1 MHELSLCEG
10 IIETVEEQA
19 VVQQYSKVKTVRL
32 EIGKLS
38 CVEAEA
44 MAFAFDAVARN
55 TILEGAKLE
64 IDEVPGKAWCI
75 KCNEEVEINQRY
87 DGCPLCQYYPMEIRQ
102 GDEMRIKHV
111 EVE

>member
-19 VVQQYSKVKTVRL
+19 VIQQYRRVKAVRL
-32 EIGKLS
+32 EIGSLS
-38 CVEAEA
+38 CVQAEA
-44 MAFAFDAVARN
+44 MAFAFDAVAKN

-64 IDEVPGKAWCI
+64 IDEIPGKGWCSS
-75 KCNEEVEINQRY
+75 CQNEVTMTQRY
-87 DGCPLCQYYPMEIRQ
+87 DGCPRCQYYPLEIRQ

>member
-19 VVQQYSKVKTVRL
+19 VIKQYSRVKAVRL
-32 EIGKLS
+32 EIGRLS

-44 MAFAFDAVARN
+44 MAFAFDAVAKG
-55 TILEGAKLE
+55 TMVEGARLE
-64 IDEVPGKAWCI
+64 IDEVPGKGWCAT
-75 KCNEEVEINQRY
+75 CSSEVEISQRF
-87 DGCPLCQYYPMEIRQ
+87 DGCPLCEHYPIEIRQ